1 MIRSIFLQKIKDI
14 NSNIIFFVM
23 NSVYAMIYLIKVT
36 INLRSKNKSSE
47 MNLYV
52 SNEIFIF
59 HLTIL
64 SILRF

>member
-36 INLRSKNKSSE
+36 INLRSKNKSNE